1 MSTVKFSSVQFG
13 HDGIGLQF
21 SRQCL
26 MGYIHHYW
34 LIAKSSCVLAGKV
47 RDERERW
54 VEREDKDGECARG
67 MEKEENKEVR
77 SENHYGG
84 IRSGE
89 IIHEPVKM

>member
-34 LIAKSSCVLAGKV
+34 VIAKSSCVLAGKV

-54 VEREDKDGECARG
+54 VEGRIR
-67 MEKEENKEVR
+67 MESVQEGWRRRKIKR
-77 SENHYGG
+77 YGLKTITG
-84 IRSGE
+84 GFAL
-89 IIHEPVKM
+89 VKLFTNL